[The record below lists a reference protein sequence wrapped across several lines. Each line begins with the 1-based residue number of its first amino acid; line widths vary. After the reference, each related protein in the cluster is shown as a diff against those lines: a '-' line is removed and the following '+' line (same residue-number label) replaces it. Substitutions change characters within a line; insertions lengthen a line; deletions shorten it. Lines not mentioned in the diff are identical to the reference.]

1 MKEINTEE
9 ENLHGIEYAYVYREM
24 IGTLIGTLFVGAAI
38 YGLGWLIV
46 AISADDRN
54 PVDQSVL
61 WPIIFGVI
69 IGMMALFNILNY
81 IFSILY
87 VNNFSY
93 SISEKFIKIHYG
105 IFSRTKTTIPFSRI
119 QNIAIHQNIRDR
131 LLGIYTVNIETAG
144 GMAAASSSQKGTIR
158 PEGYI
163 PAVRDPRRLE
173 GLINKLIH
181 QYTQDVSKN
190 VKENV
195 FTDNNVAFDEF
206 IAYFLSKMREKNQL
220 LTNVEHLRL
229 QSGMTQEQLAEKAGV
244 AETTIRY
251 LEEGEYVPSLTLA
264 LRIAKIFNISV
275 EKIFQLN

>member
-24 IGTLIGTLFVGAAI
+24 IGTLIGTLFAGASI

-46 AISADDRN
+46 AISANDRN